1 MNTMNTLTVQHTQTG
16 DIEQQYSPKHP
27 LVLQNIENMNSYNT
41 RIIEIIE
48 NSEEYLGDF
57 YNESPNYTFNK
68 EYVKKLIW
76 LTYSDKE
83 KKDRLDD
90 ELDEYF
96 N

>member
-1 MNTMNTLTVQHTQTG
+1 MNTMTEQHTQTG
-16 DIEQQYSPKHP
+16 DIEQQHSPKHP
-27 LVLQNIENMNSYNT
+27 LVLQNIENMNTYNT

>member
-1 MNTMNTLTVQHTQTG
+1 MIDKQIQTVETT
-16 DIEQQYSPKHP
+16 EYTYSPKHP

-41 RIIEIIE
+41 RIIDIIE
-48 NSEEYLGDF
+48 KSDEFLSDF

-68 EYVKKLIW
+68 EFVNKLIW

-83 KKDRLDD
+83 KKHTLDK
-90 ELDEYF
+90 ELEEYF

>member
-1 MNTMNTLTVQHTQTG
+1 
-16 DIEQQYSPKHP
+16 
-27 LVLQNIENMNSYNT
+27 MNSYNT

-48 NSEEYLGDF
+48 NSEEYLSDF
-57 YNESPNYTFNK
+57 YNESPNFTFNK
-68 EYVKKLIW
+68 EFVNKLIW

-83 KKDRLDD
+83 KKDILDE